1 MVNAAE
7 GVGWLMMP
15 QLDIAA
21 STVSSLSKIMFN
33 FDTKHRRIERSCSG
47 TLMSMLC
54 IFVSMIISGKADAG
68 QTAVGQP
75 EELEPVMI
83 NMTNK
88 WLKTRKHMGKQGCY
102 IFALLLML
110 STAASGQYNNNLSH

>member
-1 MVNAAE
+1 MV
-7 GVGWLMMP
+7 
-15 QLDIAA
+15 
-21 STVSSLSKIMFN
+21 T
-33 FDTKHRRIERSCSG
+33 RS
-47 TLMSMLC
+47 
-54 IFVSMIISGKADAG
+54 KADAG
-68 QTAVGQP
+68 QTAAGQP

-110 STAASGQYNNNLSH
+110 STAASGQYNNNLFIDHLE